1 MAEILDDNERKKLYR
16 KMLVESSTSKST
28 KKYSFN
34 DFEKKLLS
42 DKALV
47 GKIADLA
54 VKRNWASDSD
64 DFYGRYFPEFSQK
77 PVAAP
82 VEAVAP
88 VAKPVAPVAAPVA
101 APAPVV
107 DGAEAAPV
115 AELDGA
121 VSTAHYGSVL
131 TKLQSAQAVLASI
144 RAEVNELKRQHARE
158 LRAANKA
165 NKRRKTNANRAPSG
179 FVKPTLISNELAAF
193 LGKPEGS
200 VLARTEVTREVNAYI
215 RAQKLQDKDNGR
227 KINPD
232 AKLLKLLKLKKG
244 EELTYFNLQKYMAA
258 HVAKSAPAAAAA
270 AAAAGGAVKA

>member
-1 MAEILDDNERKKLYR
+1 MCITNNMVKSAP
-16 KMLVESSTSKST
+16 SSTAVSSSATPAAASAAPAAAKQAKAPATPKASK
-28 KKYSFN
+28 
-34 DFEKKLLS
+34 
-42 DKALV
+42 A
-47 GKIADLA
+47 AD
-54 VKRNWASDSD
+54 
-64 DFYGRYFPEFSQK
+64 
-77 PVAAP
+77 AAP
-82 VEAVAP
+82 VSVP
-88 VAKPVAPVAAPVA
+88 
-101 APAPVV
+101 APAPAV
-107 DGAEAAPV
+107 DGAEASTPV
-115 AELDGA
+115 AELDGS
-121 VSTAHYGSVL
+121 VSTALYSSVL

-144 RAEVNELKRQHARE
+144 RSEVNELKRQHARE

-215 RAQKLQDKDNGR
+215 RNQKLQDKDNGR

-258 HVAKSAPAAAAA
+258 HFAKSSAAP

>member
-1 MAEILDDNERKKLYR
+1 MCITDNMVK
-16 KMLVESSTSKST
+16 SSSS
-28 KKYSFN
+28 S
-34 DFEKKLLS
+34 S
-42 DKALV
+42 
-47 GKIADLA
+47 
-54 VKRNWASDSD
+54 ASSSAAT
-64 DFYGRYFPEFSQK
+64 PT
-77 PVAAP
+77 PAAAP
-82 VEAVAP
+82 AP
-88 VAKPVAPVAAPVA
+88 AAAKAAKAPATPKASKATESAPVA
-101 APAPVV
+101 APAPAVEGAEPSTPVAEV
-107 DGAEAAPV
+107 DGAISAA
-115 AELDGA
+115 LY
-121 VSTAHYGSVL
+121 SSVL

-165 NKRRKTNANRAPSG
+165 NKRRKTSVNRAPSG

-244 EELTYFNLQKYMAA
+244 DELTYFNLQKYMAG
-258 HVAKSAPAAAAA
+258 HFAKSTPAVAVAAP
-270 AAAAGGAVKA
+270 AGGAVKA

>member
-1 MAEILDDNERKKLYR
+1 MVKSAP
-16 KMLVESSTSKST
+16 SSAST
-28 KKYSFN
+28 ASAAPAAPAAPAPAAK
-34 DFEKKLLS
+34 
-42 DKALV
+42 
-47 GKIADLA
+47 A
-54 VKRNWASDSD
+54 VKAPST
-64 DFYGRYFPEFSQK
+64 PK
-77 PVAAP
+77 AKAA
-82 VEAVAP
+82 E
-88 VAKPVAPVAAPVA
+88 AAPVA
-101 APAPVV
+101 APAPAVE
-107 DGAEAAPV
+107 GAEGSAPV
-115 AELDGA
+115 AVEVDGA
-121 VSTAHYGSVL
+121 VSTALYSSVL

-144 RAEVNELKRQHARE
+144 RSEVNELKRQHARE

-215 RAQKLQDKDNGR
+215 RNQKLQDKDNGR

-244 EELTYFNLQKYMAA
+244 DELTYFNLQKYMAA
-258 HVAKSAPAAAAA
+258 HFAKSSAAPVA